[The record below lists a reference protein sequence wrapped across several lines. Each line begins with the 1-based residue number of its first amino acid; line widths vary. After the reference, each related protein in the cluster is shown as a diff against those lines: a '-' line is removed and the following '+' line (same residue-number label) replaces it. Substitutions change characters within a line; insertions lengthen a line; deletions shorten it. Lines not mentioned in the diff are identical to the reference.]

1 MTDNLSHP
9 LQGYR
14 SDNLRKKENWCERG
28 RGREACNARRLNR
41 MFVWEILFLATVFFS
56 SWTVALYRMFQKKLT
71 LLCFVPL
78 HSTNHALTCTYVEV
92 TKEVQKMPVFVGTS
106 SGQQT
111 KKNEQTLESV
121 GSSIVGKH
129 DEKKKKK
136 KKKAPKKSG
145 VFGCVCVCVWE

>member
-1 MTDNLSHP
+1 ML
-9 LQGYR
+9 
-14 SDNLRKKENWCERG
+14 LR
-28 RGREACNARRLNR
+28 
-41 MFVWEILFLATVFFS
+41 
-56 SWTVALYRMFQKKLT
+56 
-71 LLCFVPL
+71 
-78 HSTNHALTCTYVEV
+78 TYVEV

-145 VFGCVCVCVWE
+145 VFGCVCVCV